1 MALIGISRDRRAV
14 VLAGLFVAAGI
25 GLAGVWVLLRVG
37 EIAAGQTFYAE
48 FPDVTGLRTGTDVQV
63 AGYSVGSVRAIEPM
77 VDGGDVQFRVQL
89 LVGSDWPL
97 PDGTTALLA
106 SPGLLAAP
114 VIALDLGDGDAFLDP
129 GTTVPTSFDASLGE
143 RLDDV
148 VTEIER
154 TVDSI
159 AEVFDEDFP
168 RIVASLEEGAELIDD
183 VLARDLDPMM
193 RDLRTAA
200 DTLDRSTLE
209 LEQDLDRVLGSLDNT
224 TQTLEAL
231 VGSINIDTLA
241 GAVEDTGSTVA
252 LANSALANFDSVAG
266 NLNGLV
272 DDVGP
277 DLATVTTD
285 AAFVLQQ
292 LSSSL
297 NLTLLNLERASQ
309 ELADLITDIRN
320 NPSVLLTGR
329 EAE

>member
-25 GLAGVWVLLRVG
+25 GLAAVWVLLRVG
-37 EIAAGQTFYAE
+37 EIAAGQTFYAQ
-48 FPDVTGLRTGTDVQV
+48 FPDVSGLRTGTDIQV
-63 AGYSVGSVRAIEPM
+63 AGYSVGSVRAIQPM

-97 PDGTTALLA
+97 PEGTTALLS

-114 VIALDLGDGDAFLDP
+114 VIALDLGDGDAFLEP
-129 GTTVPTSFDASLGE
+129 GTTVPTSFDATLPE
-143 RLDDV
+143 RLDGV

-154 TVDSI
+154 TVSSI

-168 RIVASLEEGAELIDD
+168 RIVASLEESADLIDD
-183 VLARDLDPMM
+183 VIARDLDPMM
-193 RDLRTAA
+193 RDLRRAA
-200 DTLDRSTLE
+200 NTLDRSTLE
-209 LEQDLDRVLGSLDNT
+209 LDQDLDRVLGSLDNT
-224 TQTLEAL
+224 TQILESV
-231 VGSINIDTLA
+231 VGSIDVDTVQ
-241 GAVEDTGSTVA
+241 GAIEDTGSTVA
-252 LANSALANFDSVAG
+252 LANSALANFDAVAG

-272 DDVGP
+272 DDIGP

-320 NPSVLLTGR
+320 NPSVFLTGR